1 MAHPITSFAVVEVAK
16 PNIGEKAPSCVRADV
31 TVTLSVRNEIKHEW
45 ESLRKHDVCFLVTV
59 RPTQGIGEY
68 TSLNNSFVCRGALND
83 LEKCNQFAVFSL
95 HTFTHFI

>member
-68 TSLNNSFVCRGALND
+68 TSLNNSFFFVGVR
-83 LEKCNQFAVFSL
+83 
-95 HTFTHFI
+95 